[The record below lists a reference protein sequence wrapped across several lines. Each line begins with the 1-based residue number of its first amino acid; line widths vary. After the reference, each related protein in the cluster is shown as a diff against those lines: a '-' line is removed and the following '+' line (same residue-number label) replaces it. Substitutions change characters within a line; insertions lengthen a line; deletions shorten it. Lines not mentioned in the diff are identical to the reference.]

1 MSTETDPTPDPDTVR
16 ERARVTHVEPPVHGL
31 DEALWSAED
40 PETDCVGY
48 GRVEAEAVGNLVAV
62 VVDRGGDSSV
72 GHVKLP
78 GEVVERTWERD
89 AEGVLSRIVDLF

>member
-1 MSTETDPTPDPDTVR
+1 MTTDVDPDAL
-16 ERARVTHVEPPVHGL
+16 RARAQVTHVEPPVYGL

-62 VVDRGGDSSV
+62 VVERGGDSAV

-78 GEVVERTWERD
+78 GEVVERTWER
-89 AEGVLSRIVDLF
+89 EENGVLSRLGDLL

>member
-1 MSTETDPTPDPDTVR
+1 MSTDPEAVR
-16 ERARVTHVEPPVHGL
+16 ERAVVTHVEPPIHGL
-31 DEALWSAED
+31 EEALWSAED

-62 VVDRGGDSSV
+62 VAEYGGDSSV

-78 GEVVERTWERD
+78 GDVVERTWERD
-89 AEGVLSRIVDLF
+89 SGGVLSRLGDLF

>member
-1 MSTETDPTPDPDTVR
+1 MTPDPSPETVR
-16 ERARVTHVEPPVHGL
+16 ERAQVTHVEPPVYGL

-48 GRVEAEAVGNLVAV
+48 GRVEAEAVGNLIAV
-62 VVDRGGDSSV
+62 VVERGGDSPV

-78 GEVVERTWERD
+78 GEVVERRWERD
-89 AEGVLSRIVDLF
+89 ADGLLSRLGDLF

>member
-1 MSTETDPTPDPDTVR
+1 MPAAPSPDAVR
-16 ERARVTHVEPPVHGL
+16 ERAEVTHVEPPVYGL

-62 VVDRGGDSSV
+62 VVEHGDDSPV

-89 AEGVLSRIVDLF
+89 ADGVLSRIGDLF